1 MRVTDIYFECT
12 AITHV
17 GSVRS
22 NNEDNYYVN
31 GKFKKDN
38 NVPTEGY
45 TDTSVRDSYIYAVCD
60 GMGGEYFGEIA
71 SMIAV
76 AVLAEYQNTD
86 MRYTILDYIDRTNRI
101 ICSETEKHNGA
112 RCGTTLAMLF
122 IYGKKAMSFNLGDSR
137 VYLLRK
143 NDLYLLSEDHT
154 EAQRMVDMGMISEEE
169 AKHHS
174 AKNRL
179 TQHLGIFPNELT
191 IEPFVSEEIK
201 IKKNDIFL
209 ICSDGLTDMVSED
222 EIREILSMQTDTV
235 GIAKRL
241 SAAADAYGGKDNTT
255 VVVIKAT

>member
-1 MRVTDIYFECT
+1 VTVINFECT

-17 GSVRS
+17 GSVRG

-45 TDTSVRDSYIYAVCD
+45 TDTTIRDSYVYAVCD

-76 AVLAEYQNTD
+76 AVLAEYQDTD
-86 MRYTILDYIDRTNRI
+86 LRYSIMDYVERTNNI
-101 ICSETEKHNGA
+101 ICGEIEKHDGI
-112 RCGTTLAMLF
+112 RSGTTLALLF
-122 IYGKKAMSFNLGDSR
+122 IYGNKAVSYNIGDSR

-143 NDLYLLSEDHT
+143 NELYLLSEDHT
-154 EAQRMVDMGMISEEE
+154 EAQRMVDMGVINDEE
-169 AKHHS
+169 AKNHKL
-174 AKNRL
+174 KNRL
-179 TQHLGIFPNELT
+179 TQHLGIFPNELV
-191 IEPFVSEEIK
+191 IDPYASQEIK

-209 ICSDGLTDMVSED
+209 ICSDGLTDMVDDD
-222 EIREILSMQTDTV
+222 EIRLILSTKNTDTV

>member
-1 MRVTDIYFECT
+1 MTVINFECT

-17 GSVRS
+17 GSVRG

-38 NVPTEGY
+38 NIPTEGY

-60 GMGGEYFGEIA
+60 GMGGEYYGEIA

-76 AVLAEYQNTD
+76 AVLAEYQDTD
-86 MRYTILDYIDRTNRI
+86 LRYSILDYIDRTNGI
-101 ICSETEKHNGA
+101 ICGEIEKHNGV
-112 RCGTTLAMLF
+112 RSGTTLALLYIF
-122 IYGKKAMSFNLGDSR
+122 GNKALSINLGDSR

-143 NDLYLLSEDHT
+143 KDLFLLSEDHT
-154 EAQRMVDMGMISEEE
+154 EAQRMVDMGLINEEE
-169 AKHHS
+169 AKTHS

-179 TQHLGIFPNELT
+179 TQHFGIFPNEMA
-191 IEPFVSEEIK
+191 IEPYVSQEIK

-209 ICSDGLTDMVSED
+209 LCSDGLTDMVSDD
-222 EIREILSMQTDTV
+222 EIRIILSMDHMDTV
-235 GIAKRL
+235 GIAKKL

>member
-1 MRVTDIYFECT
+1 MTVINFECT

-17 GSVRS
+17 GSVRG

-45 TDTSVRDSYIYAVCD
+45 TDTTIRDSYVYAVCD

-76 AVLAEYQNTD
+76 AVLAEYQDTD
-86 MRYTILDYIDRTNRI
+86 LRYSIMDYVERTNNI
-101 ICSETEKHNGA
+101 ICGEIEKHDGI
-112 RCGTTLAMLF
+112 RSGTTLALLF
-122 IYGKKAMSFNLGDSR
+122 IYGNKAVSYNIGDSR

-143 NDLYLLSEDHT
+143 NELYLLSEDHT
-154 EAQRMVDMGMISEEE
+154 EAQRMVDMGVINDEE
-169 AKHHS
+169 AKNHKL
-174 AKNRL
+174 KNRL
-179 TQHLGIFPNELT
+179 TQHLGIFPNELV
-191 IEPFVSEEIK
+191 IDPYASQEIK

-209 ICSDGLTDMVSED
+209 ICSDGLTDMVDDD
-222 EIREILSMQTDTV
+222 EIRLILSTKNTDTV

>member
-1 MRVTDIYFECT
+1 VTVINFECT

-17 GSVRS
+17 GNVRS

-45 TDTSVRDSYIYAVCD
+45 TDTSIRDSYIYAVCD

-76 AVLAEYQNTD
+76 AVLGEYQHTD
-86 MRYTILDYIDRTNRI
+86 MRYTILDYIDRTNGI
-101 ICSETEKHNGA
+101 ICGEIEKHNGV
-112 RCGTTLAMLF
+112 RSGTTLALLY
-122 IYGKKAMSFNLGDSR
+122 IYGNKAISFNLGDSR

-143 NDLYLLSEDHT
+143 RELFLLSEDHT
-154 EAQRMVDMGMISEEE
+154 EAQRMVDMGIITEEE
-169 AKHHS
+169 AKFHS
-174 AKNRL
+174 SKNRL
-179 TQHLGIFPNELT
+179 TQHFGIFPEELI
-191 IEPFVSEEIK
+191 IEPYVSDEIK

-209 ICSDGLTDMVSED
+209 LCSDGLTDMVSDD
-222 EIREILSMQTDTV
+222 EIRIILSMDHMDTV
-235 GIAKRL
+235 GIAKKL